1 MFKIRLEGY
10 ESFDGM
16 YDVKD
21 TIKINGQS
29 YDRIGRDGFNDLVVN
44 ADNSVVL
51 LDLDT
56 NATKEQFINETIHQ
70 LMEDGEL
77 KRGKIQVEYIVNTSR
92 SKKEIAGQLFDMS
105 RICSIDFNNDMK
117 LGAYAAIANKISQ
130 HDIVVGYDPLISF
143 PEYVQIIK
151 MLATCTSIVSEIDEI
166 SNYNT
171 DDFVEDEELVSEL
184 IRLYLSIIN
193 K

>member
-1 MFKIRLEGY
+1 MLKIRLEGY

-21 TIKINGQS
+21 TIKINGRS

-51 LDLDT
+51 WDLDT
-56 NATKEQFINETIHQ
+56 SATKEQFINETIHQ

-92 SKKEIAGQLFDMS
+92 SKKEIAWQLFDMS

-171 DDFVEDEELVSEL
+171 YDFVEDEKLVSEL
-184 IRLYLSIIN
+184 IRLHLSIIN

>member
-1 MFKIRLEGY
+1 MLKIRLEGY

-51 LDLDT
+51 WDLDT
-56 NATKEQFINETIHQ
+56 SATKEQFINETIHQ

-77 KRGKIQVEYIVNTSR
+77 E
-92 SKKEIAGQLFDMS
+92 
-105 RICSIDFNNDMK
+105 
-117 LGAYAAIANKISQ
+117 
-130 HDIVVGYDPLISF
+130 
-143 PEYVQIIK
+143 
-151 MLATCTSIVSEIDEI
+151 
-166 SNYNT
+166 
-171 DDFVEDEELVSEL
+171 SEL
-184 IRLYLSIIN
+184 IRLY
-193 K
+193 

>member
-1 MFKIRLEGY
+1 MLKIRLEGY

-21 TIKINGQS
+21 TIKINDQS

-51 LDLDT
+51 WDLDT
-56 NATKEQFINETIHQ
+56 SATKEQFINETIHQ

-92 SKKEIAGQLFDMS
+92 SKKEIAGQLFDIS

-143 PEYVQIIK
+143 PEYFQIIK
-151 MLATCTSIVSEIDEI
+151 MLATCASIVSEIDEI

-184 IRLYLSIIN
+184 IRLHLSIIN
-193 K
+193 E

>member
-1 MFKIRLEGY
+1 MLQIRLEGY

-51 LDLDT
+51 WDLDT
-56 NATKEQFINETIHQ
+56 SATKEQFINDTIYQ

-105 RICSIDFNNDMK
+105 RICSIDFNNDMR

-143 PEYVQIIK
+143 PEYFQIIK
-151 MLATCTSIVSEIDEI
+151 MLATCASIVSEIDEI

-184 IRLYLSIIN
+184 IRSHLSIIN
-193 K
+193 E

>member
-1 MFKIRLEGY
+1 MLKIRLEGY

-21 TIKINGQS
+21 TIKINDQS

-51 LDLDT
+51 WDLDT
-56 NATKEQFINETIHQ
+56 SATKEQFINDTIHQ
-70 LMEDGEL
+70 LMEDEEL
-77 KRGKIQVEYIVNTSR
+77 KRGKIKVEYIVNTSR
-92 SKKEIAGQLFDMS
+92 SKKEIAGQLFDIS
-105 RICSIDFNNDMK
+105 RICSIDFNNDMR

-143 PEYVQIIK
+143 PEYFQIIK
-151 MLATCTSIVSEIDEI
+151 MLAICASAVSEIDEI

-184 IRLYLSIIN
+184 IRLHLSIIN
-193 K
+193 E

>member
-1 MFKIRLEGY
+1 MLKIRLEGY

-21 TIKINGQS
+21 TIKINGRS

-51 LDLDT
+51 WDLDT
-56 NATKEQFINETIHQ
+56 SATKEQFINDTIHQ

-77 KRGKIQVEYIVNTSR
+77 KRGKIKVEYIVNTSR
-92 SKKEIAGQLFDMS
+92 SKKEIVGQLFDIS
-105 RICSIDFNNDMK
+105 RICSIDFNNDMR

-143 PEYVQIIK
+143 PGYFQIIK
-151 MLATCTSIVSEIDEI
+151 MLAICASAVSEIDEI

-184 IRLYLSIIN
+184 IRLHLSIIN
-193 K
+193 E

>member
-1 MFKIRLEGY
+1 MLKIRLEGY

-16 YDVKD
+16 YDVKG

-51 LDLDT
+51 WDIDT
-56 NATKEQFINETIHQ
+56 SATKEQFINETIHQ

-77 KRGKIQVEYIVNTSR
+77 KRGKIKVEYIVNTSR

-105 RICSIDFNNDMK
+105 RICSIDFNNDMR

-151 MLATCTSIVSEIDEI
+151 MLATCASIVSEIDEI

-171 DDFVEDEELVSEL
+171 DGFVEDEELVSEL
-184 IRLYLSIIN
+184 IRSHLSIIN
-193 K
+193 E

>member
-1 MFKIRLEGY
+1 MLKIRLEGY

-21 TIKINGQS
+21 TIKINDQS

-51 LDLDT
+51 WDLDT
-56 NATKEQFINETIHQ
+56 SATKEQFINETIHQ

-92 SKKEIAGQLFDMS
+92 SKKEIAGQLFDIS

-151 MLATCTSIVSEIDEI
+151 MLAICASAVSEIDEI

-184 IRLYLSIIN
+184 IRLHLSIIN
-193 K
+193 E